1 MIVKLIESVKRI
13 KNVVEI
19 IATVQTEDGL
29 DYLGI
34 CKFFLKE
41 SELLPSDEDQL
52 CYFLED
58 LNLDWEECKL
68 SFN

>member
-13 KNVVEI
+13 KNIVEI
-19 IATVQTEDGL
+19 IATVETEDGL

-41 SELLPSDEDQL
+41 TDSLPSDEDQL

-58 LNLDWEECKL
+58 LDLDWGKYEL
-68 SFN
+68 NFN

>member
-19 IATVQTEDGL
+19 IATVKTEDGL

-34 CKFFLKE
+34 CKFFLRE
-41 SELLPSDEDQL
+41 TEILPSDEDQL

-58 LNLDWEECKL
+58 LNLDWNEYEL
-68 SFN
+68 TF